1 MAADLREVVDQLYGA
16 DVAEF
21 TESRNRCAAQARK
34 DGDKEL
40 AAAIAALGK
49 PSRSA
54 YAVNLLVRRD
64 PAVGDDLTEL
74 GAELRDAEQ
83 ARDAGRM
90 RDLAR
95 RRRRVIDGLADQAF
109 DLIGVDEPAAALR
122 DEVTATLT
130 AALADPDVAE
140 QIRAGALVR
149 PVRWEGFGSV
159 PLSRISALPV
169 RAPRTDPQ
177 RPAVKDARPA
187 ATSSGAASSGESA
200 KAGRAAEAARRRE
213 QQKKRADDI
222 AAARK
227 AARGAEAELT
237 KVAGRVEKLEQTIRD
252 LEGELADAHRDLDGA
267 RRDLRHA
274 RTQHREAVRA
284 LEKREN
290 QE

>member
-1 MAADLREVVDQLYGA
+1 MAPDLREVVDQLYGA

-21 TESRNRCAAQARK
+21 TESRNRFVAQARK

-40 AAAIAALGK
+40 AASIAALSK

-74 GAELRDAEQ
+74 GTELRDAEQ

-90 RDLAR
+90 RELAR
-95 RRRRVIDGLADQAF
+95 RRRQVIDGLADQAF

-122 DEVTATLT
+122 EEVTATLT
-130 AALADPDVAE
+130 AALADPDVAG
-140 QIRAGALVR
+140 QILAGALVR

-159 PLSRISALPV
+159 PLSRISALPE
-169 RAPRTDPQ
+169 
-177 RPAVKDARPA
+177 RPAREEPKRPA
-187 ATSSGAASSGESA
+187 DKDVRREAASSGDSA
-200 KAGRAAEAARRRE
+200 KTARAAEAARRRE
-213 QQKKRADDI
+213 QQKKRAGELS
-222 AAARK
+222 AARK
-227 AARGAEAELT
+227 EAKSADAELT
-237 KVAGRVEKLEQTIRD
+237 KVAGRVDKLEQTIRD

-274 RTQHREAVRA
+274 RTQHREALRA
-284 LEKREN
+284 VEKLES